1 MRSVTGVV
9 RLLCGIWI
17 VVFTFAF
24 GLFARASDADSAEP
38 LGGTAS

>member
-9 RLLCGIWI
+9 RLLCGISI

-24 GLFARASDADSAEP
+24 GLIARVSDADSAEP
-38 LGGTAS
+38 LGGTA